1 MDIFSK
7 LNKTTSLRIVLMICI
22 PMFLFSC
29 LDMEKDDTNDK
40 VQKTTDMDIHSYAR
54 PAEAVIKHLSLDLN
68 AVFGIKKLSGTATYD
83 IEVKKGVDSI
93 YLDTRN
99 LDVHQVMVDGAKVEF
114 TLGDNVE
121 LFGQALKIPVNHNS
135 KKIIITYSTRP
146 EADALQ
152 WLNPSQT
159 AGKKHPYLFTQG
171 QAILTRT
178 WIPIQDS
185 PGIRITYDA
194 KITVP
199 EELMAVMSASN

>member
-1 MDIFSK
+1 
-7 LNKTTSLRIVLMICI
+7 MICI

-114 TLGDNVE
+114 SLGENVD
-121 LFGQALKIPVNHNS
+121 LFGQALKIGLNHQLAIYDS
-135 KKIIITYSTRP
+135 IYISLSIQ
-146 EADALQ
+146 LQ
-152 WLNPSQT
+152 YPL
-159 AGKKHPYLFTQG
+159 
-171 QAILTRT
+171 
-178 WIPIQDS
+178 
-185 PGIRITYDA
+185 
-194 KITVP
+194 ITVDRAQERAAKLEGVTVKLITDFVP
-199 EELMAVMSASN
+199 